1 MKIEDASQPPRNS
14 MDGYIKN
21 IFERTEELNTYLNKL
36 ARVLAKL
43 GDRSPDGK
51 EFEPAGLDTQICLIE
66 KIAEADS
73 NLEASVTRL
82 SGMITTLDILLGTEV
97 ERPNSVPKVVV
108 PRGGAFGS
116 GTITSRSEQIAT
128 EAERKINAVDAANFA
143 KPFAPNS
150 M

>member
-1 MKIEDASQPPRNS
+1 MRIEDATPTPRNS

-36 ARVLAKL
+36 ARILAKL

-73 NLEASVTRL
+73 NLEASATRL
-82 SGMITTLDILLGTEV
+82 SGMIGTLDILLGTAV
-97 ERPNSVPKVVV
+97 GDRPNPVPKLVL
-108 PRGGAFGS
+108 PRS
-116 GTITSRSEQIAT
+116 PYVSEQLLGQ
-128 EAERKINAVDAANFA
+128 AERKINAVDTAGFP
-143 KPFAPNS
+143 KPGPPNN